1 MDSSSPK
8 GGGELFVLPYFTL
21 YRAEKKMEKSFG
33 VLAGFEHEAEML
45 NGYNELVE
53 CVENGLE
60 LTAGAAY
67 ANSVLNVQAAD
78 ENVIVAGQEGFLDSV
93 KRGANKVYEWIM
105 SMLRAIKE
113 WLFGKPR
120 KVTQE
125 KQNEVDDLSK
135 LYDELTASIES
146 LKTGP
151 IEKVIAEI
159 KVDPKE
165 RLESYKQV
173 QRARDNV
180 RRLAQEDKAIIENEL
195 KEQSAE
201 ELGIEITDRRLVKEM
216 LERFTTRLDS
226 IKHNVDEISRIDP
239 DQTLSDELGIKI
251 FMIQYGKGGVDNVT
265 GFFRTGGAESMN
277 AIARKVINLSNDLEN
292 EFAKASKKLEKIAEE
307 AKGGTDQAAN
317 RKASRAAA
325 IIKEMGE
332 AAAKMRDLILTLDAQ
347 LLKTCAKIQTGSVRS
362 AMMKA
367 MPKVS
372 ELSQKYLQQAID
384 ELNL

>member
-1 MDSSSPK
+1 
-8 GGGELFVLPYFTL
+8 
-21 YRAEKKMEKSFG
+21 
-33 VLAGFEHEAEML
+33 
-45 NGYNELVE
+45 
-53 CVENGLE
+53 
-60 LTAGAAY
+60 
-67 ANSVLNVQAAD
+67 
-78 ENVIVAGQEGFLDSV
+78 
-93 KRGANKVYEWIM
+93 
-105 SMLRAIKE
+105 
-113 WLFGKPR
+113 
-120 KVTQE
+120 
-125 KQNEVDDLSK
+125 
-135 LYDELTASIES
+135 
-146 LKTGP
+146 
-151 IEKVIAEI
+151 
-159 KVDPKE
+159 
-165 RLESYKQV
+165 
-173 QRARDNV
+173 
-180 RRLAQEDKAIIENEL
+180 
-195 KEQSAE
+195 
-201 ELGIEITDRRLVKEM
+201 
-216 LERFTTRLDS
+216 
-226 IKHNVDEISRIDP
+226 
-239 DQTLSDELGIKI
+239 
-251 FMIQYGKGGVDNVT
+251 MIQYGKGGVDNVT

>member
-1 MDSSSPK
+1 
-8 GGGELFVLPYFTL
+8 
-21 YRAEKKMEKSFG
+21 MEKSFS

-60 LTAGAAY
+60 LSAGATY

-105 SMLRAIKE
+105 AMIRAIKE

-135 LYDELTASIES
+135 LYDELTASIQG
-146 LKTGP
+146 LRTGP
-151 IEKVIAEI
+151 IEKVIEDI

-165 RLESYKQV
+165 RLESYKRV
-173 QRARDNV
+173 QSARDNV
-180 RRLAQEDKAIIENEL
+180 RRISREDKTVIEDEL
-195 KEQSAE
+195 KEQTAE
-201 ELGIEITDRRLVKEM
+201 ELGIEITDRRLIKEM

-239 DQTLSDELGIKI
+239 DQTLSDELDIKI

-265 GFFRTGGAESMN
+265 SFFRTGGAESMN
-277 AIARKVINLSNDLEN
+277 SIARKVINLSNDLEI
-292 EFAKASKKLEKIAEE
+292 ELAKASKKLEKIAEE
-307 AKGGTDQAAN
+307 AKGGADQAAN

-325 IIKEMGE
+325 IVKEMGE
-332 AAAKMRDLILTLDAQ
+332 GAAKMRDLILTLDSQ

-384 ELNL
+384 DLNL